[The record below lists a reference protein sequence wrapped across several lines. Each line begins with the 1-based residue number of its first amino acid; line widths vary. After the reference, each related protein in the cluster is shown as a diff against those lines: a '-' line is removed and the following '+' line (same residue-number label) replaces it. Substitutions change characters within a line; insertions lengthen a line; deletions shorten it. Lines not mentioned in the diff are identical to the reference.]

1 MACRIWINKTHFA
14 KRIRYRQRLKEE
26 LKKRFR
32 IEYLGQL
39 HRWIKQKNDF
49 MQIKVGDIVLIGND
63 TQKRLDWP
71 LAVVKEIFPGKDGHV
86 RVVKLKTEKGELI
99 RPIQRLIPLEIRHV
113 SQESKEVFR
122 KINKETNHKII
133 SEYSDSIPERKVEPI
148 EEVELKT
155 RSGRTVKKPDR
166 YGF

>member
-1 MACRIWINKTHFA
+1 
-14 KRIRYRQRLKEE
+14 
-26 LKKRFR
+26 
-32 IEYLGQL
+32 
-39 HRWIKQKNDF
+39 
-49 MQIKVGDIVLIGND
+49 
-63 TQKRLDWP
+63 
-71 LAVVKEIFPGKDGHV
+71 LAVVKEIFPGRDG

-99 RPIQRLIPLEIRHV
+99 RPTQRLIPLEIRHV

-122 KINKETNHKII
+122 EINKETNRKII

-148 EEVELKT
+148 EEAELKT